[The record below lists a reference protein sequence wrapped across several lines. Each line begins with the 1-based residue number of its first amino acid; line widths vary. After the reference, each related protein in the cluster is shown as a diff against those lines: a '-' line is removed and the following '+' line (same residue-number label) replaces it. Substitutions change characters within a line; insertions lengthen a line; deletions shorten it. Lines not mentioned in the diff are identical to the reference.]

1 MKILMDSADIG
12 KCRDVHVS
20 FDIEELPGGGNMITM
35 VCSQRR
41 KDGTFEIFHQDTFWT
56 PE

>member
-20 FDIEELPGGGNMITM
+20 FDIEELPGSSMITM

-41 KDGTFEIFHQDTFWT
+41 KDGTFEIFHHDTFGT

>member
-1 MKILMDSADIG
+1 MKVLMDSLDMY
-12 KCRDVHVS
+12 KCRNVHIAFDV
-20 FDIEELPGGGNMITM
+20 EERPEGGAVITM

-41 KDGTFEIFHQDTFWT
+41 KDGTYEIFHQDMFGT

>member
-35 VCSQRR
+35 VCSQRH
-41 KDGTFEIFHQDTFWT
+41 KDGTFEIFHQDTFGT